1 MAARVRASFA
11 DDDSISDHLHI
22 EMVRINAPTT
32 TSTITHNDT
41 DGQTTL
47 NESTGTIGVN
57 TPPRNDFLITNNPGL
72 IEGINREYEI
82 PNLHTYRKTESL
94 LERMQ
99 DENNGLPIKSVKSFM
114 SKIPSVFTGGDLI
127 QWILKTLDVDDTTE
141 ALHLANLMSSHG
153 YILPIEDHVL
163 TVKNDGTFYRFQTP
177 YFWPSNHLEA
187 DNIDYAVYLCKRTMQ
202 NKTRLELADYEA
214 ENLARLQKL
223 FARKWEF
230 IYMQAEA
237 QIKVDKK
244 RDKFERNVLDSQERA
259 FWDVYRPAPG
269 CINTTE
275 KDIKKLLRRKT
286 TYLTPRLL
294 IDTYRKHSTTST
306 LSTAP
311 ASALAFAANKNL
323 ITMTVGLLSTE
334 STTTTNINSSNS
346 SSQNRSSFLR
356 QCDEALLIE
365 QLCKE
370 IQFLKHRIERRCLKT
385 SKVSENSVSYFEQ
398 YAEFDPF
405 ITLCEPSNPWITDST
420 DLWELEKAVSS
431 KDISARRIKRWSFS
445 INELLKDPIGRDLF
459 WKFLDKEY
467 SSENLRFYEA
477 CIQLRFHTS
486 QKDVLNRVKEIYNE
500 FLSPGAYYSI
510 NIDQRVMNL
519 TKNNMINF
527 PNRYTFDEA
536 QDHIFNLMNRDTYAR
551 FLRSET
557 YKELL
562 LGGKKKHGKEVLL
575 GLPSNKTP
583 YAILTYT
590 RSNYRKNT
598 DKENRANALVGMK
611 PGRLSIVIRNPVENL
626 SSSSS
631 ALTGGN
637 NEKYLLGTS
646 PR

>member
-1 MAARVRASFA
+1 
-11 DDDSISDHLHI
+11 
-22 EMVRINAPTT
+22 MVRINVPATT
-32 TSTITHNDT
+32 TSTITHNDP
-41 DGQTTL
+41 DEQTTL

-57 TPPRNDFLITNNPGL
+57 TPARNDFLITNNPYL

-82 PNLHTYRKTESL
+82 PNLHTYRKIESL

-127 QWILKTLDVDDTTE
+127 QWIFKTLDVDDTVE

-163 TVKNDGTFYRFQTP
+163 TVKNDGTFCRFQTP
-177 YFWPSNHLEA
+177 YFWPSNHVEA

-275 KDIKKLLRRKT
+275 QDIKKLLRRKT

-294 IDTYRKHSTTST
+294 IETYRKTSTTST

-323 ITMTVGLLSTE
+323 ITMTVGLLTTE
-334 STTTTNINSSNS
+334 STNINSSNS
-346 SSQNRSSFLR
+346 SSQNRSFSFLR
-356 QCDEALLIE
+356 QYDETLLIE

-420 DLWELEKAVSS
+420 DLWELEKAVNSR
-431 KDISARRIKRWSFS
+431 DISSRRFKRWSFS

-477 CIQLRFHTS
+477 CIQLRFHTP

-519 TKNNMINF
+519 TKNNMVNF

-562 LGGKKKHGKEVLL
+562 LGGKKK
-575 GLPSNKTP
+575 
-583 YAILTYT
+583 
-590 RSNYRKNT
+590 
-598 DKENRANALVGMK
+598 VGIK
-611 PGRLSIVIRNPVENL
+611 SGRLSIVIRNPVENL
-626 SSSSS
+626 LISGS

-646 PR
+646 SR